1 MIEMGLIVALGLV
14 VTFCK
19 LSWRSRLKMLGHP
32 LAMDILVFVLLNLLH
47 WGTFSGLMVA
57 ASGALFCSL
66 TISFGR
72 FMFGWI
78 SNNTYFP
85 GRINVVGKLR

>member
-1 MIEMGLIVALGLV
+1 MIEMGFIVALGLI

-19 LSWRSRLKMLGHP
+19 LSWRARLKMLGHP
-32 LAMDILVFVLLNLLH
+32 LAMDVLVFVLLNLLH

-57 ASGALFCSL
+57 AAGALFCSL

-78 SNNTYFP
+78 ENNTYFP
-85 GRINVVGKLR
+85 GRINVVGKIR